1 MGNLSSDMLKD
12 FLSQNP
18 SQGAAPRNAA
28 TPGASGF
35 QPLFA
40 PGALS
45 PATPFAR
52 TREPLESEEA
62 PARETPEI
70 EIIQENGKIR
80 RIVVTCKCC
89 ERIELEC
96 DY

>member
-1 MGNLSSDMLKD
+1 
-12 FLSQNP
+12 
-18 SQGAAPRNAA
+18 
-28 TPGASGF
+28 
-35 QPLFA
+35 
-40 PGALS
+40 
-45 PATPFAR
+45 
-52 TREPLESEEA
+52 LESEEA

-70 EIIQENGKIR
+70 EVIQENGKIR